1 MMKTGQQHLCHL
13 ETKLKRIM
21 AIEQKMAELFL
32 PPILSVWQAL
42 RAVFIELQPSCMAFS
57 NKGDVS
63 RET

>member
-1 MMKTGQQHLCHL
+1 
-13 ETKLKRIM
+13 M

>member
-1 MMKTGQQHLCHL
+1 
-13 ETKLKRIM
+13 M

-32 PPILSVWQAL
+32 PPILLVWQAL
-42 RAVFIELQPSCMAFS
+42 RAVFIELLPSCMVFS